1 MRFKPRVLFSLVIL
15 IFFIVFVSQARG
27 WKLQARLYPWT
38 IGIPMIFL
46 SLLYIFN
53 DLSGRNEKKE
63 QSQTEKAPVDFQ
75 FSQGLDKDTIRRR
88 TINIFCWIFGFFA
101 GIWLIGFTYMVPLFV
116 FLYLKLQSQESWKLS
131 LALTAGAWL
140 IFWGL
145 FDYLLKLPFPE
156 GQAIVWLG
164 WS

>member
-1 MRFKPRVLFSLVIL
+1 MRFKPRVLFCFVIL
-15 IFFIVFVSQARG
+15 IFFILFVYEARG
-27 WKLQARLYPWT
+27 WRLQSRLYPWT

-46 SLLYIFN
+46 ALLYIFQE
-53 DLSGRNEKKE
+53 LSGRNEKNE
-63 QSQTEKAPVDFQ
+63 QSRAGSAPVDFQ
-75 FSQGLDKDTIRRR
+75 FSQGVAPDQIRRR
-88 TINIFCWIFGFFA
+88 TINIFGWIFGFFA
-101 GIWLIGFTYMVPLFV
+101 GIWLLGFSYMVPLFV

-164 WS
+164 GS